1 MKENLSTNIFQIGMN
16 EILTNYINHARNFGY
31 MGGIERDRL
40 RQKETAEVF
49 TPTSYVQQILDVEEQ
64 NSPNM
69 FKDWTKTYMDNSCGD
84 GQFLSEVVIRKME
97 RSGCTLEQALST
109 TYGVELMEDNVK
121 LCKER
126 LAGPTPTQEILD
138 ILDKNIVCADA
149 LTYHYRF
156 DGTHPTSSHTEIKL
170 GEFFG

>member
-1 MKENLSTNIFQIGMN
+1 MING
-16 EILTNYINHARNFGY
+16 YIEHSRNRSY
-31 MGGIERDRL
+31 MSGIERDKL
-40 RQKETAEVF
+40 RIKETAEVF
-49 TPTSYVQQILDVEEQ
+49 TPTKLVQRRLDRMEERD
-64 NSPNM
+64 STSFSDPTIT
-69 FKDWTKTYMDNSCGD
+69 FLDNSCGD

-97 RSGCTLEQALST
+97 RSNCTLEQALST

-126 LAGPTPTQEILD
+126 LAGPNPTQEILD

-156 DGTHPTSSHTEIKL
+156 DGTPSEMTDTEVTLNK
-170 GEFFG
+170 FT

>member
-1 MKENLSTNIFQIGMN
+1 MITE
-16 EILTNYINHARNFGY
+16 YIKHSREFGF
-31 MGGIERDRL
+31 MSGIERDRL
-40 RQKETAEVF
+40 RIKETAEVF
-49 TPTSYVQQILDVEEQ
+49 TPTHLVKEMLDNLSQELFED
-64 NSPNM
+64 P
-69 FKDWTKTYMDNSCGD
+69 TKTFLDPSCGD

-126 LAGPTPTQEILD
+126 LAGPNPTKEILD

-149 LTYHYRF
+149 LTYDYSF
-156 DGTHPTSSHTEIKL
+156 
-170 GEFFG
+170 GEPVGIEKWC

>member
-1 MKENLSTNIFQIGMN
+1 M
-16 EILTNYINHARNFGY
+16 INNFIKHSREHSY
-31 MGGIERDRL
+31 MSGIERDRL
-40 RQKETAEVF
+40 RVKETAEVF
-49 TPTSYVQQILDVEEQ
+49 TPTPLVHEMLDNLPQELFE
-64 NSPNM
+64 
-69 FKDWTKTYMDNSCGD
+69 DDTKTFLDPSCGD

-126 LAGPTPTQEILD
+126 LAGPNPTQKILD

-149 LTYHYRF
+149 LKYDYSF
-156 DGTHPTSSHTEIKL
+156 GEPMGIEIWC
-170 GEFFG
+170 

>member
-1 MKENLSTNIFQIGMN
+1 MDLSK
-16 EILTNYINHARNFGY
+16 YISHSRDREY
-31 MGGIERDRL
+31 MSGIERDVL
-40 RQKETAEVF
+40 RVKFTSEVF
-49 TPTSYVQQILDVEEQ
+49 TKTEDVQTCLDEFEEEVWLDV
-64 NSPNM
+64 NKKFIDP
-69 FKDWTKTYMDNSCGD
+69 SCGD

-97 RSGCTLEQALST
+97 RSHCTLEQALST

-126 LAGPTPTQEILD
+126 LAGPNPTQEILD

-156 DGTHPTSSHTEIKL
+156 DGTPSDVSDIEVKL
-170 GEFFG
+170 NQFL

>member
-1 MKENLSTNIFQIGMN
+1 MINEYIGHSR
-16 EILTNYINHARNFGY
+16 NHSY
-31 MGGIERDRL
+31 MSGIERDKL
-40 RQKETAEVF
+40 RVKETAEVF
-49 TPTSYVQQILDVEEQ
+49 TPTSEVIKMIDKLEEV
-64 NSPNM
+64 NSELFSNPM
-69 FKDWTKTYMDNSCGD
+69 KTFCEPSCGD

-126 LAGPTPTQEILD
+126 LAGPNPTQEILD

-156 DGTHPTSSHTEIKL
+156 DSTDPETTEQELKL
-170 GEFFG
+170 QKFI

>member
-1 MKENLSTNIFQIGMN
+1 MIDE
-16 EILTNYINHARNFGY
+16 YINHSRNHSY
-31 MGGIERDRL
+31 MSGIERDKL
-40 RQKETAEVF
+40 RVKETAEVF
-49 TPTSYVQQILDVEEQ
+49 TPTEEVIKMIDKLEEI
-64 NSPNM
+64 NPELFSNP
-69 FKDWTKTYMDNSCGD
+69 TKTFCEPSCGD

-109 TYGVELMEDNVK
+109 TYGVELMEDNVQ

-126 LAGPTPTQEILD
+126 LAGPNPTPEILD

-156 DGTHPTSSHTEIKL
+156 DGTPSDVTETELKMSQ
-170 GEFFG
+170 FFDFKA

>member
-1 MKENLSTNIFQIGMN
+1 MN
-16 EILTNYINHARNFGY
+16 EILINYINHARNFGY
-31 MGGIERDRL
+31 MSGIERDRL

-49 TPTSYVQQILDVEEQ
+49 TPTDYVQQILDEEEQ

-69 FKDWTKTYMDNSCGD
+69 FKEWSNTYMDNSCGD
-84 GQFLSEVVIRKME
+84 GQFLSEVIIRKME

-126 LAGPTPTQEILD
+126 LAGPNPTQEILD

-156 DGTHPTSSHTEIKL
+156 DGTSPTMTDQEVKL
-170 GEFFG
+170 NQFIS